1 MDFYYGRMMILFM
14 FLFACL
20 HVSIYLLIYLFMC
33 IYIYTLNMSVP
44 YLYIS
49 CKEKREKRREGMIDM
64 SPNFDFS
71 ERKIEN

>member
-1 MDFYYGRMMILFM
+1 
-14 FLFACL
+14 
-20 HVSIYLLIYLFMC
+20 
-33 IYIYTLNMSVP
+33 MSVP
-44 YLYIS
+44 YLYIY